1 MTIFLHKIVIIWNL
15 VVNSH
20 RATLVAQVT
29 MTKQGL
35 AVVYERVPLLIIQVL
50 QFVYVI
56 LAFRLALSR
65 VDIRQNLLDD
75 CDLRNSKKDLSLVLG
90 MRYKL
95 FLIRLNR

>member
-1 MTIFLHKIVIIWNL
+1 MTIFLHKMVIIWNL

-75 CDLRNSKKDLSLVLG
+75 CDLRNSKEDLSLVLG